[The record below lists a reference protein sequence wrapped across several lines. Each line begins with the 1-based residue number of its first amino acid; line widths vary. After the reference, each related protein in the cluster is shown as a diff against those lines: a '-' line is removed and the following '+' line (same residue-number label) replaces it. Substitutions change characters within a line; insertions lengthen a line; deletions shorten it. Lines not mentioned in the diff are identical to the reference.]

1 MTQQTP
7 AFTPSRSPLTPHL
20 DFIKEQI
27 PTWLIKAPAQVRED
41 FRNSLI
47 KSNQARHDL
56 KDLLGTIQSPQEF
69 ARALLHGKIRT
80 WFFGLVTNEDAI
92 LSREWKNHHLLGLIK
107 NHARTTRQT
116 LLEAALQN
124 FEASEAETG
133 GMEIGTVIF
142 NQTDSGEVPS
152 TVCAPLF
159 ARFCREL
166 DIGGQYSKHISH
178 VLEPASADRVRGI
191 FRTRRSMP
199 SALRCTVPAC
209 ARR

>member
-1 MTQQTP
+1 MTQQPP

-69 ARALLHGKIRT
+69 ARALLHGKIRI

-107 NHARTTRQT
+107 NHAKTTRQT

-152 TVCAPLF
+152 TVCAPCSRAFVANWISAASIQNTSAMFSSRRLP
-159 ARFCREL
+159 RGC
-166 DIGGQYSKHISH
+166 GGFS
-178 VLEPASADRVRGI
+178 G
-191 FRTRRSMP
+191 TRRSMP